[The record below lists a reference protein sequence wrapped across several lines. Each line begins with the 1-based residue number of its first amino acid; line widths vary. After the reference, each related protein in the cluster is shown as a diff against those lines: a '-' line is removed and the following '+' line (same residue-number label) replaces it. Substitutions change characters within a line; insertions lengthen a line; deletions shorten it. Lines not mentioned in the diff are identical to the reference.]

1 MTFAALAADWVQA
14 RSRKSLFFNV
24 KLNVKGFQIMVDTG
38 ATHNFV
44 TEERAKGLCLNYV
57 ACDTFLKTA
66 NALPTTV
73 HDFAPKVPIDLGVWK
88 RVKPHAIMPYH
99 ITLLELK
106 ELRKQLKELF
116 DPGHIRPSMAPFKKG
131 KGIAFVI
138 DNQAL
143 NKVEFKK
150 KYLIP
155 LIAHLFD
162 RSGQAKLFIKM
173 DLSKGYYQVHTRR

>member
-1 MTFAALAADWVQA
+1 MTFAALAADWVQE

-38 ATHNFV
+38 ATHYFV

-88 RVKPHAIMPYH
+88 RLMCLFYPVSIIFTLAMTEILFWYPYLD
-99 ITLLELK
+99 TT
-106 ELRKQLKELF
+106 KQ
-116 DPGHIRPSMAPFKKG
+116 
-131 KGIAFVI
+131 
-138 DNQAL
+138 NAL
-143 NKVEFKK
+143 VC
-150 KYLIP
+150 
-155 LIAHLFD
+155 
-162 RSGQAKLFIKM
+162 
-173 DLSKGYYQVHTRR
+173 